1 MTITATLKFDA
12 PALGTTLNISE
23 GKEVWKVAAY
33 EGDDTV
39 ILTRDGVAPWTSMD
53 QIMGNGPRPTRG
65 TFTMRFVL
73 TGDYT
78 GDAVGRATFKEE
90 AGWR

>member
-1 MTITATLKFDA
+1 MTTTALKFAA
-12 PALGTTLNISE
+12 PALGTSLTLSE
-23 GKEVWKVAAY
+23 KEEIWTVAAY

-39 ILTRDGVAPWTSMD
+39 ILTREGVAPWTSMD
-53 QIMGNGPRPTRG
+53 QIMGNGACPIRG

-73 TGDYT
+73 TGDYMGET
-78 GDAVGRATFKEE
+78 VGTATFKRA